1 MRAFRYITRNSSK
14 RTGHAAAFAL
24 TVLVAVPVTAKS
36 PNLTS
41 TFTDIAQCPVVEE
54 RDDEFILKCS
64 GPGGATAILQYVEG
78 RVGLFFKPE
87 LGREAGADD
96 LFEIKPGVN
105 KVFPGKLEWRA
116 VAGEKRPCAA
126 IIRVPVSKGDPLLV
140 FDLSS
145 GTVVGQVADNKTAQ
159 SVADEICKSQL
170 SQSSAQMETVNEQKA
185 DSIAEGISQ
194 GAQDFDA
201 TYKQHGISGVQELVA
216 ECYMLASGA
225 GPVARCAQLD
235 LLANINDKIFAE
247 RYGMPRYAYFRGS
260 NPQHRLSE
268 AIRRLKLT
276 ETEIAELNKIF
287 EIN

>member
-1 MRAFRYITRNSSK
+1 MTGNSLNK
-14 RTGHAAAFAL
+14 MGCGATTFVLAVLMAIPAAANAPKF
-24 TVLVAVPVTAKS
+24 
-36 PNLTS
+36 TS
-41 TFTDIAQCPVVEE
+41 TYTDVAKCPVVE
-54 RDDEFILKCS
+54 RGDDEFILKCA
-64 GPGGATAILQYVEG
+64 GPGGTSAILQYIEG

-87 LGREAGADD
+87 LGGEAGADD
-96 LFEIKPGVN
+96 LFEIKASAK

-116 VAGEKRPCAA
+116 VAAENRPCAA

-159 SVADEICKSQL
+159 SVADEICNPQL
-170 SQSSAQMETVNEQKA
+170 SHSSAQSETVNEQKA

-201 TYKQHGISGVQELVA
+201 TYKQSGISGVQELVA
-216 ECYMLASGA
+216 ECYMSASGA

-260 NPQHRLSE
+260 NPQRRLGE
-268 AIRRLKLT
+268 VIRRLKLT
-276 ETEIAELNKIF
+276 ETEAAELNKIF